1 MVRSVTG
8 MTTPAQIEPFRIDIP
23 RRDLDDLGARLAATR
38 WPDEVAGAG
47 TGYGMPLG
55 TTRRLAEHWRSSYDW
70 PAHEA
75 RLNEFPQYRTTIDG
89 QTIHFL
95 HVRSAEP
102 DALPLLLL
110 HGWPGSV
117 LEFAGM
123 IGPLTDPKA
132 HGGDPSHAFHVVVPS
147 LPGYGFSGPTA
158 APGWDSS
165 RMARAFGTLMDRLG
179 YQRWGAVGG
188 DTGALVGRELGILA
202 PAGLIGV
209 HLMQIFA
216 FPSGDPAELA
226 ALSDADRQSLAGTT
240 ADFQSKSGYQKIQ
253 QTRPQTLGYG
263 LTDSPAGQLAWNAEL
278 WTGWGDYADYLDVD
292 TFLTHVSIYW
302 FTRTAGSSARHYFED
317 AHSGAGYRDEPN
329 LTPTAV
335 AVFPQDFRTI
345 RACAQRANNIVR
357 YTEFDRG
364 GHFAYTT
371 DPDLVV
377 ADVRE
382 FFASLG

>member
-1 MVRSVTG
+1 
-8 MTTPAQIEPFRIDIP
+8 MTTSAQIEPFRIDIP
-23 RRDLDDLGARLAATR
+23 QHDLDDLAARLAATR
-38 WPDEVAGAG
+38 WPDEVTGAG
-47 TGYGMPLG
+47 TEYGMPLG
-55 TTRRLAEHWRSSYDW
+55 TTRRLAEQWRTGYDW
-70 PAHEA
+70 RAHEA
-75 RLNEFPQYRTTIDG
+75 RLNEFPQFHTTIDG
-89 QTIHFL
+89 QAIHFL

-102 DALPLLLL
+102 DATPLLLL

-132 HGGDPSHAFHVVVPS
+132 HGGDPAQAFHVVVPS
-147 LPGYGFSGPTA
+147 LPGYGFSGPA
-158 APGWDSS
+158 AEPGWDSA
-165 RMARAFGTLMDRLG
+165 RMARAFGMLMAQLG

-188 DTGALVGRELGILA
+188 DAGALVGRELGILA

-209 HLMQIFA
+209 HLLQIFA
-216 FPSGDPAELA
+216 FPTGDPAELA
-226 ALSDADRQSLAGTT
+226 AMSDADRQSLAGTT
-240 ADFQSKSGYQKIQ
+240 ADFQSKAGYQKIQ
-253 QTRPQTLGYG
+253 QTRPQTLSYG

-329 LTPTAV
+329 PTPTGV

-345 RACAQRANNIVR
+345 RACAQRANNIIR

-377 ADVRE
+377 GDVRE
-382 FFASLG
+382 FFATLA

>member
-1 MVRSVTG
+1 
-8 MTTPAQIEPFRIDIP
+8 MTTSAQIEPFRINIP
-23 RRDLDDLGARLAATR
+23 QHDLDDLTARLAATR
-38 WPDEVAGAG
+38 WPDEVTGAG
-47 TGYGMPLG
+47 TSYGMPLG
-55 TTRRLAEHWRSSYDW
+55 TTRRLAEHWRTGYDW
-70 PAHEA
+70 RVHEA
-75 RLNEFPQYRTTIDG
+75 RLNEFPQFRTTIDG

-102 DALPLLLL
+102 GALPLLLL

-117 LEFAGM
+117 LEFARM
-123 IGPLTDPKA
+123 IGPLTDPRA
-132 HGGDPSHAFHVVVPS
+132 HGADPSRAFHVVVPS

-158 APGWDSS
+158 EPGWDSS
-165 RMARAFGTLMDRLG
+165 RMALAFGMLMARLG

-188 DTGALVGRELGILA
+188 DAGALVGRELGILA

-226 ALSDADRQSLAGTT
+226 AMSDADRQSLAGTT
-240 ADFQSKSGYQKIQ
+240 ADFQSKAGYQKIQ

-278 WTGWGDYADYLDVD
+278 WTGWGEYADYLDVD

-317 AHSGAGYRDEPN
+317 ARSGTGYRDEPN
-329 LTPTAV
+329 KTPTAV

-377 ADVRE
+377 GDVRE
-382 FFASLG
+382 FFASLS

>member
-1 MVRSVTG
+1 
-8 MTTPAQIEPFRIDIP
+8 MTTPAEIDPFRIDIP
-23 RRDLDDLGARLAATR
+23 QHDVDDLNARLSAIR
-38 WPDEVAGAG
+38 WPDEVTGAG
-47 TGYGMPLG
+47 TDYGMPLG
-55 TTRRLAEHWRSSYDW
+55 VVRRLTEHWRTGYDW
-70 PAHEA
+70 RAHES
-75 RLNEFPQYRTTIDG
+75 RLNQVPQYRTTIDG

-102 DALPLLLL
+102 GAMPLLLL

-117 LEFAGM
+117 LEFAAM
-123 IGPLTDPKA
+123 IGPLTDPRA
-132 HGGDPSHAFHVVVPS
+132 HGGDPSRAFHVVAPS
-147 LPGYGFSGPTA
+147 LPGYGFSGPTTE
-158 APGWDSS
+158 PGWDSS
-165 RMARAFGTLMDRLG
+165 RMARAFGMLMARLG
-179 YQRWGAVGG
+179 YQRWGAAGG

-216 FPSGDPAELA
+216 FPSGDPAEMA
-226 ALSDADRQSLAGTT
+226 GLSDADRQSLSGAT

-292 TFLTHVSIYW
+292 AFLTHVSIYW
-302 FTRTAGSSARHYFED
+302 FTRTAGSSARHYYED
-317 AHSGAGYRDEPN
+317 AHSGAGYRDAPN
-329 LTPTAV
+329 KIPTAV

-345 RACAQRANNIVR
+345 RALAQRANNIVR

-377 ADVRE
+377 ADLRE
-382 FFASLG
+382 FFASLS